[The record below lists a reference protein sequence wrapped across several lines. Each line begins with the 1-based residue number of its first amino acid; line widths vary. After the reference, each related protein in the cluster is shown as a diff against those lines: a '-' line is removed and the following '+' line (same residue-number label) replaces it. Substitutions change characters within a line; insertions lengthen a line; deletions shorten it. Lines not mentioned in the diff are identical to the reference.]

1 MITRRFIYITWWIGI
16 STIFT
21 VVVAACQPVEQATSI
36 PQTPLTIE
44 TEISSPSTPVKF
56 TPTITVPIPATST
69 RTIALNPTSS
79 NTPLPTVTATA
90 TPSPT
95 PAPLQKIAELPVSG
109 TELAVSMDG
118 TLLAASNTNTGIL
131 YVYDMVK
138 QNVRWELEENSRIM
152 TGYTA
157 LSFSPDGNLLAGG
170 GVNQDVFVWDM
181 NSGEL
186 LFSLPVPHEIVDVIS
201 FTPNGRFLA
210 ISSFKT
216 PTPNIEVTLWD
227 IQTGQLANTYSLKD
241 TMERIGL
248 DPGDGVQSESPAWS
262 ISDIAFLPKQDN
274 VLAITI
280 GHHFVQENNVAQ
292 ALYFWNIQNQEIKE
306 VLPGSFGRYLAVSPD
321 GQLLAA
327 EIDNELQVLDIP
339 NETVILSLDPE
350 ATASTSRLALSNTG
364 LLGRLERE
372 GSVAL
377 WNLNGDLLATLDLE
391 IDKTISNIIFT
402 PNGELLLASYVGNDD
417 APIEVWKIDE

>member
-21 VVVAACQPVEQATSI
+21 VVVAACQPVEQAASI

-44 TEISSPSTPVKF
+44 AEISSSSTPVKF
-56 TPTITVPIPATST
+56 TPTTTVPISVTST
-69 RTIALNPTSS
+69 RTIALNPTSF

-118 TLLAASNTNTGIL
+118 ALLAASNTNTGIL

-138 QNVRWELEENSRIM
+138 QDVRWELEEDSRIM

-181 NSGEL
+181 NNGEL
-186 LFSLPVPHEIVDVIS
+186 LFSLPVPYNVVDEIVFSPDS
-201 FTPNGRFLA
+201 KFL
-210 ISSFKT
+210 IVSSFDT
-216 PTPNIEVTLWD
+216 YTSVETTLWNM
-227 IQTGQLANTYSLKD
+227 QTGQLAATYSLKD

-262 ISDIAFLPKQDN
+262 ISDITFLPKQDN

-292 ALYFWNIQNQEIKE
+292 TLYFWDIQNQEIKG
-306 VLPGSFGRYLAVSPD
+306 VLPGNFGRYLAVSPD

-327 EIDNELQVLDIP
+327 EIDNALQLLSIP

-350 ATASTSRLALSNTG
+350 ATALTSTLAVANAG
-364 LLGRLERE
+364 LLARLERGGGVTLWDIE
-372 GSVAL
+372 GNRL
-377 WNLNGDLLATLDLE
+377 TTLE
-391 IDKTISNIIFT
+391 IDKTISNIAFT